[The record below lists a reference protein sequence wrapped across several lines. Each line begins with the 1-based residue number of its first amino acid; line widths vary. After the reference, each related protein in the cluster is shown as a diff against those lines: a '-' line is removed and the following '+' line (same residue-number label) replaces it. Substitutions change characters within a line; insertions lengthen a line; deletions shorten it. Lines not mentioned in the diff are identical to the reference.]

1 MPTRV
6 KSPQKLRMEI
16 AAVAAKI
23 IAAESV
29 ADYRSAKR
37 KAAIQLGLAPNKNMP
52 SNQEIE
58 NALIN
63 YQTLFQSDMQW
74 GQLKSL
80 RLQAIQA
87 MKMLHRYKPLLVGPV
102 ATGTATSSSEI
113 VLHLYSDQV
122 EQIGLFLAEQ
132 GIPNKICEKHIRI
145 NATKT
150 VIYPAYRFIADQTAI
165 MLVIFSE
172 NDKNLSPVSSIN
184 NKAMLMLSRDE
195 VIEIAEDSGD
205 WVAGRFS

>member
-29 ADYRSAKR
+29 ADYHSAKR

-74 GQLKSL
+74 GQLKAL

-172 NDKNLSPVSSIN
+172 SDKNLSPVSSIN

-195 VIEIAEDSGD
+195 VTEIAKDSGD

>member
-37 KAAIQLGLAPNKNMP
+37 KAAIQLGLVPYKNMP

-74 GQLKSL
+74 GQLKAL

-87 MKMLHRYKPLLVGPV
+87 MKMLHLYKPLLVGPV

-172 NDKNLSPVSSIN
+172 SDKNLSPVSSIN

>member
-6 KSPQKLRMEI
+6 KSTQKLRMEI
-16 AAVAAKI
+16 ATVAAKI
-23 IAAESV
+23 VAAESV
-29 ADYRSAKR
+29 ADYHSAKR
-37 KAAIQLGLAPNKNMP
+37 KAALQLGLPPNKNLP

-58 NALIN
+58 SALIN
-63 YQTLFQSDMQW
+63 YQTLFQSDT
-74 GQLKSL
+74 QLGLLKAL

-87 MKMLHRYKPLLVGPV
+87 MKLLNQYKPLLVGPV

-113 VLHLYSDQV
+113 VLHLYFDQV

-172 NDKNLSPVSSIN
+172 KDKNLSPVSSTT
-184 NKAMLMLSRDE
+184 NKAMLMLSLDE
-195 VIEIAEDSGD
+195 VIKIAKDSGD
-205 WVAGRFS
+205 SVAGRSL